1 MFLVLSRQPRAPEY
15 ISAGGHV
22 YKIDIDGT
30 IRVDPTDAP
39 PPPH

>member
-1 MFLVLSRQPRAPEY
+1 MPEY
-15 ISAGGHV
+15 VGAGSHV

-30 IRVDPTDAP
+30 IKVDPADAP